1 MNKIKFSIA
10 LMLCSFGFGFSGF
23 AETAMSPVAKKVMQG
38 YLEVVKKSNSG
49 FSGFDAKKG
58 EKIYYAE
65 REHNK
70 TGETRSCASCHG
82 DDPGS
87 IGQHVTSGKTI
98 EALTPA
104 ANAERLTEAKKIE
117 KWFRRNCKWTL
128 ERTCT
133 TEEKGHFLKY
143 LYSF

>member
-1 MNKIKFSIA
+1 MGLGIFA
-10 LMLCSFGFGFSGF
+10 GGLMVSSTGF
-23 AETAMSPVAKKVMQG
+23 AETTPSPVAEKLMKK
-38 YLEVVKKSNSG
+38 YLAEVKQEKPG
-49 FSGFDAKKG
+49 FAGFDAGKG
-58 EKIYYAE
+58 EKIYFSE
-65 REHNK
+65 RDHSEN
-70 TGETRSCASCHG
+70 GESRSCALCHG

-98 EALTPA
+98 EPLTPA
-104 ANAERLTEAKKIE
+104 ANAERLTDVKKIE

-133 TEEKGHFLKY
+133 TEEKGHFIKF